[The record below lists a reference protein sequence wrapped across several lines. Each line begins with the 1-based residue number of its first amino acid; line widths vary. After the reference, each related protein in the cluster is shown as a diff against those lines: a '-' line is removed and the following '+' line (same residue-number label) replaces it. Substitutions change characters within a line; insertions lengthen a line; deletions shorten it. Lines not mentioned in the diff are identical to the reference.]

1 VGMPL
6 IVKFS
11 RAIPASYRDDV
22 ERRMTVTATPAQEGS
37 WGWISPTEVHY
48 RPKVFWKGNSKVFAN
63 VRLGG
68 VPLGNGYYGKSDL
81 TVDLKIGRSFVMTV
95 SNKNKQMIVKQDGDT
110 ISIDA
115 TLVMTQGERKVTETW
130 KLNNTAEE
138 FTPPAQQGAPTDAR
152 GKRTAYWLA
161 GDRGAIMNEEIA
173 AGGKTLSQT
182 QRKWTLL
189 PDGKTLIVD
198 YFIDG
203 PRGSYE
209 AKRVFQKKD

>member
-1 VGMPL
+1 MIAPVLPVLMLALAVLGV
-6 IVKFS
+6 VKPNFS
-11 RAIPASYRDDV
+11 GTWVMD
-22 ERRMTVTATPAQEGS
+22 
-37 WGWISPTEVHY
+37 
-48 RPKVFWKGNSKVFAN
+48 
-63 VRLGG
+63 
-68 VPLGNGYYGKSDL
+68 KS
-81 TVDLKIGRSFVMTV
+81 RSFNNPAGLEQT
-95 SNKNKQMIVKQDGDT
+95 MIVKHDGDT

-115 TLVMTQGERKVTETW
+115 TLVMTQGERKITETW
-130 KLNNTAEE
+130 KLNNVAEE
-138 FTPPAQQGAPTDAR
+138 FTPPAQQGTPADVK

-161 GDRGAIMNEEIA
+161 GDRGAILNEEIA

-209 AKRVFQKKD
+209 AKRVFQKKE